1 MLSPTS
7 AAEKVCR
14 PPTCKSSYVCFPL
27 WRFFQIVLILQWQ
40 KLSGPDHHFLP
51 TCKHWALKF
60 VRELARAQ
68 LRKIFNPP
76 TLWRDTTAFFF
87 FFFQLDGMWT
97 SFGTSPAFHRSVR
110 FRVLLDEL
118 PFDSWRVFH
127 GRISRLRTCDYQ
139 SDVWV
144 IMHPMCFVSH
154 VYIAAAEASFLV
166 LSCVWPRIRL
176 GCYPT
181 ARSLSSEASFMDID
195 VPVFNWIP
203 VTSFYR
209 DVISLSVLIQ
219 ILITLFWYDGSFIF
233 VIYYV

>member
-1 MLSPTS
+1 MLSATS

-195 VPVFNWIP
+195 VPVFNCH
-203 VTSFYR
+203 
-209 DVISLSVLIQ
+209 VILSRCYFIVCFNPN
-219 ILITLFWYDGSFIF
+219 LITLFWYDGSFIF